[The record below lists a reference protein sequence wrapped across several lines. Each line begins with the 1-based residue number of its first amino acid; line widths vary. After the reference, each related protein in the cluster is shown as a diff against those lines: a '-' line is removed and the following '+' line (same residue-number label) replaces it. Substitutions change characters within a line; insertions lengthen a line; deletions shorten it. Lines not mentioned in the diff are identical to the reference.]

1 MDEDDLTVDDRFSS
15 RDIGKGSGDIIS
27 AIRDIIDADKAL
39 LETDPE
45 AVLVSERAEARL
57 RAALE
62 RLTGGSD
69 TPPTVLEASNTV
81 GGVSEPPVRRS
92 SAARNRA
99 SARSETKTASGSV
112 SSNALSASIMSR
124 IADMI
129 SPDPLPMSRL
139 LNLSSTV
146 KSSSSIN

>member
-15 RDIGKGSGDIIS
+15 RNIGKGSGDIIS

-45 AVLVSERAEARL
+45 AVLVSERTEARL

-69 TPPTVLEASNTV
+69 TQPTVLEALV
-81 GGVSEPPVRRS
+81 LEALDPLLRDWLE
-92 SAARNRA
+92 RNLA
-99 SARSETKTASGSV
+99 SLVERLVEAEIGRIMASGDRTKQLEADD
-112 SSNALSASIMSR
+112 AL
-124 IADMI
+124 
-129 SPDPLPMSRL
+129 
-139 LNLSSTV
+139 V
-146 KSSSSIN
+146 

>member
-69 TPPTVLEASNTV
+69 TPPTVLEALV
-81 GGVSEPPVRRS
+81 LEALDPLLRDWLE
-92 SAARNRA
+92 RNLAPLVERLVEA
-99 SARSETKTASGSV
+99 EIGRIMASGDRTKQLEADD
-112 SSNALSASIMSR
+112 AL
-124 IADMI
+124 
-129 SPDPLPMSRL
+129 
-139 LNLSSTV
+139 V
-146 KSSSSIN
+146 

>member
-27 AIRDIIDADKAL
+27 AIRNIIDADKAL

-69 TPPTVLEASNTV
+69 TPPTVLEALV
-81 GGVSEPPVRRS
+81 LEALDPLLRDWLE
-92 SAARNRA
+92 RNLA
-99 SARSETKTASGSV
+99 SLVERLVEAEIGRIMASGDRTKQLEADD
-112 SSNALSASIMSR
+112 AL
-124 IADMI
+124 
-129 SPDPLPMSRL
+129 
-139 LNLSSTV
+139 V
-146 KSSSSIN
+146 

>member
-1 MDEDDLTVDDRFSS
+1 MDEDDLTVDDRFRS

-69 TPPTVLEASNTV
+69 TPPTVLEALV
-81 GGVSEPPVRRS
+81 LEALDPLLRDWLE
-92 SAARNRA
+92 RNLAPLVERLVEA
-99 SARSETKTASGSV
+99 EIGRIMASGDRTKQLEADD
-112 SSNALSASIMSR
+112 AL
-124 IADMI
+124 
-129 SPDPLPMSRL
+129 
-139 LNLSSTV
+139 V
-146 KSSSSIN
+146 

>member
-45 AVLVSERAEARL
+45 AVLVSERTEARL

-62 RLTGGSD
+62 RLTDGSD
-69 TPPTVLEASNTV
+69 TPPTVSEALVLEALDPLLRDWL
-81 GGVSEPPVRRS
+81 E
-92 SAARNRA
+92 RNLA
-99 SARSETKTASGSV
+99 SLVKRLVEAEIGRIMASGDRTKQLEADD
-112 SSNALSASIMSR
+112 AL
-124 IADMI
+124 
-129 SPDPLPMSRL
+129 
-139 LNLSSTV
+139 V
-146 KSSSSIN
+146 

>member
-1 MDEDDLTVDDRFSS
+1 MDEDDLTVDNRFSS

-45 AVLVSERAEARL
+45 AVLVSERTEARL

-69 TPPTVLEASNTV
+69 TPPTVLEALV
-81 GGVSEPPVRRS
+81 LEALDPLLRDWLE
-92 SAARNRA
+92 RNLA
-99 SARSETKTASGSV
+99 SLVKRLVEAEIGRIMASGDRTKQLEADD
-112 SSNALSASIMSR
+112 AL
-124 IADMI
+124 
-129 SPDPLPMSRL
+129 
-139 LNLSSTV
+139 V
-146 KSSSSIN
+146 